1 MCLKPATAPGAE
13 SGFTLLEMLLVVVI
27 LAVSATMIAPS
38 YFSAASASLED
49 EGGRLV
55 QVLRLASEE
64 CVLSGRLLRVLVR
77 AHSYEF
83 QVAGADGKWQ
93 AVEDQMYREH
103 QLYEG
108 FKVAEIRPQL
118 ALTEEID
125 TQQIDTKEKDAEVVI
140 SQLLLP
146 PDGIRQIADI
156 VLAEESANGRQI
168 TVQFRPGPGGIRIVT
183 ETL

>member
-1 MCLKPATAPGAE
+1 MGLSPVTGTAAE
-13 SGFTLLEMLLVVVI
+13 SGFTLLEILLVVVI
-27 LAVSATMIAPS
+27 LAVSASMIAPS
-38 YFSAASASLED
+38 YFSAATASIED

-64 CVLSGRLLRVLVR
+64 AVLSGRLLRVLVR
-77 AHSYEF
+77 PHSYAF
-83 QVAGADGKWQ
+83 QVAGADGEWQ
-93 AVEDQMYREH
+93 AVEDQMYRQH

-125 TQQIDTKEKDAEVVI
+125 TKEKDAEVVI
-140 SQLLLP
+140 SQLLLS

-168 TVQFRPGPGGIRIVT
+168 TLQFRPGPGGIRIVA
-183 ETL
+183 ETP